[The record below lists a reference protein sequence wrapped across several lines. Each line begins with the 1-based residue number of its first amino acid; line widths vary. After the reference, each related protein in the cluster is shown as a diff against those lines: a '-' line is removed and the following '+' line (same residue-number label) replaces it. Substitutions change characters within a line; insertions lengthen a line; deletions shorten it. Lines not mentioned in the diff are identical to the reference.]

1 MAADAHGRVRFFKVT
16 LAHGMNAL
24 VQAFVSSVNANPASP
39 FALEAIALLDM
50 WRSMA
55 ATHVSLG
62 SNCACGMGGVS
73 LQLSDFE
80 EDLIDFVLGRAER
93 ERRSDVTTFVNA
105 YALNESTGQPS
116 VTRLLMAAS
125 TAQPAPS
132 GTTQT
137 AQFVVDSLSKTI
149 RSFARLHAG

>member
-1 MAADAHGRVRFFKVT
+1 VRFVKSPSLT
-16 LAHGMNAL
+16 RMNAL
-24 VQAFVSSVNANPASP
+24 VQAVVSSVNANPASS

-50 WRSMA
+50 WHSMA

-105 YALNESTGQPS
+105 NALNENTGQPS

-125 TAQPAPS
+125 TAHPAS
-132 GTTQT
+132 SDTSQT